1 MTKDKFFK
9 FTSDE
14 INMIHYILLGFEPN
28 DHDLNKEQ
36 IKVAEELYKKV
47 SNLAHNFGD
56 YDESFQKKMGY
67 EGELV

>member
-14 INMIHYILLGFEPN
+14 INMIHYVLLGFEPN

-36 IKVAEELYKKV
+36 IKVAEELYEKV

-56 YDESFQKKMGY
+56 YYESFEKKMGY